1 MRTLTRDDTEHG
13 QEYVLL
19 SESQAEI
26 DELRATLALQQ
37 SSYEREL
44 LLELSAERERFATL
58 CDRAAAAAWIAWDA
72 VADPIDQG
80 RALGAEELA
89 AEIRGPNVRIE
100 PATPAGGN
108 DDH

>member
-1 MRTLTRDDTEHG
+1 MRVLTRDDTEHG

-19 SESQAEI
+19 SEAQAEI

-37 SSYEREL
+37 SSYEREWC
-44 LLELSAERERFATL
+44 AKL

-89 AEIRGPNVRIE
+89 AEIRGPSGPGE
-100 PATPAGGN
+100 PEPSSQVLSNA
-108 DDH
+108 